1 MTREIDME
9 GTLADNALEIAIIG
23 GLIAVIV
30 AFITIGAIF
39 VFRLFNRV
47 DQLADKLG
55 ETNERIGQTRN
66 ELTEKIDEKVD
77 QLNRELSEKI
87 DQRHREVS
95 EKIDQRHREVSEKIE
110 QSNRELTEKIDRLRE
125 DMMQQM
131 ALMKTEIINALVNH
145 SHPEPGGPPVFTAPP
160 PIVPPDPTARETEAT
175 PADD

>member
-1 MTREIDME
+1 ME
-9 GTLADNALEIAIIG
+9 STLADNALEIAIIG

-47 DQLADKLG
+47 DQLAYKLG

-66 ELTEKIDEKVD
+66 ELSEKIDEKVD
-77 QLNRELSEKI
+77 QLNRDLSAKI
-87 DQRHREVS
+87 D
-95 EKIDQRHREVSEKIE
+95 EKV
-110 QSNRELTEKIDRLRE
+110 DRLHE

-131 ALMKTEIINALVNH
+131 AQMKNEIINALVNH

-160 PIVPPDPTARETEAT
+160 PIVPPDPTAREPEAT

>member
-1 MTREIDME
+1 MTREIDIDME

-47 DQLADKLG
+47 DLLADKLG
-55 ETNERIGQTRN
+55 ETNERIVQTRN
-66 ELTEKIDEKVD
+66 ELSDKIDEKVD
-77 QLNRELSEKI
+77 QLNRELSGKIDQSHRDLSDKIDEKI
-87 DQRHREVS
+87 DQ
-95 EKIDQRHREVSEKIE
+95 
-110 QSNRELTEKIDRLRE
+110 LRE

-131 ALMKTEIINALVNH
+131 AQMKNEIINALVNH

-160 PIVPPDPTARETEAT
+160 PIIPPDPTAREPETT